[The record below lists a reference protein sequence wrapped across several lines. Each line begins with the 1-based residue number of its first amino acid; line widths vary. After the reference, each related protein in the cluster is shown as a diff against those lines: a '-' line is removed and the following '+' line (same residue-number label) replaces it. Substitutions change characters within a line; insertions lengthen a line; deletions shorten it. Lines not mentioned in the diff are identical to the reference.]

1 MARINPV
8 NRDEGDA
15 KAQELLAGVE
25 KALGMVPNL
34 MGTLAH
40 SPASLGAY
48 LGFGQALSGGT
59 RGGKLR
65 EQIAVSVAGV
75 NSCGYCASAHTA
87 LGKGQGVDE
96 VELARNLEGESE
108 DERTGAAL
116 RFARAITQKRGWV
129 SDEDYAA
136 VREAGFGDGEVIEI
150 VAVVAINT
158 FTNYVNHIAQTE
170 IDFPRVEVAE
180 PVLA

>member
-8 NRDEGDA
+8 NRDEADV
-15 KAQELLAGVE
+15 KAQELLGGVE

-34 MGTLAH
+34 MGTLAR
-40 SPASLGAY
+40 SPASLAAY

-59 RGGKLR
+59 LGGKLR
-65 EQIAVSVAGV
+65 EQIAVSVAGA

-96 VELARNLEGESE
+96 AELARNLNSESE

-116 RFARAITQKRGWV
+116 RFARAITLKRGWV
-129 SDEDYAA
+129 SDEDYSAI
-136 VREAGFGDGEVIEI
+136 REAGFGDGEIVEI
-150 VAVVAINT
+150 VATVAVNT

-180 PVLA
+180 PTIA